1 MTALAAI
8 AKREWGTYFRT
19 SIGWVVIA
27 LYLLLCGIWI
37 SASTIRPGEPST
49 LRVFFTMSQAL
60 LLMVAPAISMKL
72 ISEELRTGTIEPL
85 MTSPV
90 SDWHIIVGKYIGGLL
105 FLLTM
110 FAPTLL
116 YVALLEVIAAPD
128 YGPILS
134 GYLGLFLLGMLYVA
148 VGLFM
153 SSLTENQIVSFLATL
168 FFFLLVW
175 FITSRGAQYIGPPLD
190 QRLYALSPYTRI
202 DDFAKGVID
211 TGHIVFFLAASAWF
225 VVAAVITLES
235 RRWR

>member
-1 MTALAAI
+1 MTALWSI
-8 AKREWGTYFRT
+8 ARREWGAYFRT

-27 LYLLLCGIWI
+27 LYLLLCGIWV

-72 ISEELRTGTIEPL
+72 VSEELRTGTLEPL

-90 SDWHIIVGKYIGGLL
+90 SDWHIILGKYAGALL
-105 FLLTM
+105 FLATM

-116 YVALLEVIAAPD
+116 YTLLLELIAEPD

-148 VGLFM
+148 VGLLM
-153 SSLTENQIVSFLATL
+153 SALTENQIVSFLATL

-175 FITSRGAQYIGPPLD
+175 FITAQGAQYIGPPLD
-190 QRLYALSPYTRI
+190 QHLYALSPYARI

-211 TGHIVFFLAASAWF
+211 TGHVVFFLATSTWF
-225 VVAAVITLES
+225 VVIAVITLES